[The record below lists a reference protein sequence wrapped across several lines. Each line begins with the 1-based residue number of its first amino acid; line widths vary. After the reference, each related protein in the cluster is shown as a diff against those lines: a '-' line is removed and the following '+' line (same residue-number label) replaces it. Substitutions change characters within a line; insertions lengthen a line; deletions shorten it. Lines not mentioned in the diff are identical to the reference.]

1 MWLLPPQKPS
11 TVAKAAN
18 KSQEE
23 LEQILSSDCDAFE
36 SLLVGTEAGDR
47 SKMAGWIS
55 ALQQITR
62 AERAQSFRSENTAV
76 YDLSRL
82 DVSERLK
89 ELGASRLSKLA
100 SESGIRN
107 MNRLDEFHP
116 ETFDILAHNT
126 AYLALDV
133 CGLEELSRDL
143 STVTVEAKRVMDM
156 ANRYQKLSSPN
167 ASSPGDSGTETL
179 SQENARKLAQSYL
192 SVLSFSREGL
202 ISQLQYEGFSRF
214 DATYGVDA
222 TPTNWNEQAAKKAR
236 EYLDVSAFS
245 RDGLYDQLIYEGFTP
260 IQARYGLSAVGY

>member
-1 MWLLPPQKPS
+1 M
-11 TVAKAAN
+11 AKAAN

-62 AERAQSFRSENTAV
+62 AERAQSFRSENRAV